1 MGARSRAG
9 NHTPCSRLGAAATG
23 ENERNETWFRLY
35 SNLHWLPSPQSAV
48 GEGLVASGKH
58 TTSMCACR
66 KQCLASSFSRKP
78 DANILWLNNMPGLN
92 RHPHTCKLNYTCTL
106 YVLIWINRQTL
117 HTGYQMKYLN
127 MHCPYFNFSLKIFA
141 VASIFLDL
149 YLIIVWYMSVWG
161 LCTWVTGSYK
171 SPDQVL
177 GVKLWSS
184 CKNITYIQALRCE
197 ALTYL
202 SGQKCPY
209 ARTRESKILFFLPN
223 PKLQA

>member
-23 ENERNETWFRLY
+23 ENDRNETWFRLY

-78 DANILWLNNMPGLN
+78 DANILWLNNMPGVN

-161 LCTWVTGSYK
+161 SMHVSYRQLQISWPSARSQTLVLLQEHHIHTSSKVRSTDVSLRPEVSLCTHAG
-171 SPDQVL
+171 
-177 GVKLWSS
+177 
-184 CKNITYIQALRCE
+184 I
-197 ALTYL
+197 
-202 SGQKCPY
+202 
-209 ARTRESKILFFLPN
+209 
-223 PKLQA
+223 